1 MNIIFQI
8 DGGLGKSIMG
18 TAIVKVIKNNY
29 PKDKIIVVTA
39 FPDVFLNNPHVEE
52 VIHTEKAQ
60 GIYLKYI
67 KNQQSKIFVADPYH
81 HYSFQG
87 QEKHLF
93 EIWCDIFDLE
103 YNGELPE
110 FYLTQPE
117 IDYFKPFYNLDKP
130 IMVIHPN
137 GGPINQGYKYSWPR
151 DIPVPIIND
160 VINHFKD
167 DYAIVHI
174 RREDQYEYKNV
185 FSALDGFRS
194 IAILLQLSQKRLLID
209 SFSQHL
215 AASLSLSSTV
225 CWITTPPKI
234 FGYKMHRN
242 IVSNKFTKEAN
253 LQNAIYQP
261 FNFAE
266 EIHSMPYNDLSEVF
280 DSNKIIESINK

>member
-18 TAIVKVIKNNY
+18 TAIVKVIKKHY
-29 PKDKIIVVTA
+29 PTDKIIVVTA
-39 FPDVFLNNPHVEE
+39 YTDVFLNNPHIEE

-67 KNQQSKIFVADPYH
+67 KDQKSKIFVSDPYH

-87 QEKHLF
+87 QEKHLYK
-93 EIWCDIFDLE
+93 IWCDTFDLE
-103 YNGELPE
+103 YNGESPE

-137 GGPINQGYKYSWPR
+137 GGPINQGYTYSWPR
-151 DIPVPIIND
+151 DIPTPTMDNIINE
-160 VINHFKD
+160 FKD
-167 DYAIVHI
+167 KYAIVQI
-174 RREDQYEYKNV
+174 RRKDQHEYKGI

-194 IAILLQLSQKRLLID
+194 IAILLQLSEKRLLID

-215 AASLSLSSTV
+215 AASLSLPSTV
-225 CWITTPPKI
+225 CWVTTNPGI
-234 FGYKMHRN
+234 FGYEIHDN
-242 IVSNKFTKEAN
+242 IIANKFTKEPN
-253 LQNAIYQP
+253 LQNAVYQP

-266 EIHSMPYNDLSEVF
+266 DIHSIPYNNLNEVF
-280 DSNKIIESINK
+280 DTNKIIESINK